1 MTCKI
6 CPKCEAKFM
15 DGQLFWSTGQ
25 KGDPEVLA
33 NLVCDLP
40 QVQRSGGCIN
50 KAKSNPSKDTWEN
63 AGRLLMQW
71 LMRWTCLLAQRI
83 LSLGIFCRGSTT
95 DQRYPES
102 MDDGNRHKTRRGS
115 TLAEP

>member
-1 MTCKI
+1 
-6 CPKCEAKFM
+6 M

-50 KAKSNPSKDTWEN
+50 KAKSNPSKDTWEKRQ
-63 AGRLLMQW
+63 AYADAM
-71 LMRWTCLLAQRI
+71 A
-83 LSLGIFCRGSTT
+83 
-95 DQRYPES
+95 DE
-102 MDDGNRHKTRRGS
+102 MDLPSGAKDFNPRDFLTGFDD
-115 TLAEP
+115 

>member
-50 KAKSNPSKDTWEN
+50 KAKSNPSKDTWAKRQAYAEAMADEMDLPSGADDFKPRDFL
-63 AGRLLMQW
+63 AG
-71 LMRWTCLLAQRI
+71 
-83 LSLGIFCRGSTT
+83 F
-95 DQRYPES
+95 
-102 MDDGNRHKTRRGS
+102 DD
-115 TLAEP
+115 